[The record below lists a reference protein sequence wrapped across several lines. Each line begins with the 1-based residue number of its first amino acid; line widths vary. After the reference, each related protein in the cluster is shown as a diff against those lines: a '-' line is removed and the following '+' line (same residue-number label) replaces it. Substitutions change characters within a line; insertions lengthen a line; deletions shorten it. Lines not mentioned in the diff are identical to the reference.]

1 MSLRRVFHHLSGRE
15 LRFLIF
21 YSFKFILKNVLTSLA
36 AYVQYVFDNQKL
48 TITSDYFAK
57 VNSLVFKEWLCGGRV
72 AGEDDT
78 FAGLIPSLSIWSL
91 HHLLAGI
98 KLFVPPTLT
107 IGVNVV

>member
-57 VNSLVFKEWLCGGRV
+57 VNSLVFKEWLCGDRV

-98 KLFVPPTLT
+98 KLFVPPSLT